1 MKGKIYFARGMSRV
15 LLTVLYAFDIAG
27 IYYITGDILYTA
39 IGAAIILCIMTIQMG
54 VCLLTL
60 RAHSIKNSPRG
71 DANYLQSCMDEVMR
85 RSVAVGR
92 RRKIIHLWIA
102 DNEALRCYSVG
113 NNIIVNKSM
122 LRLGDRTMLE
132 AGLANQLSRV
142 YNWDSIFSLLL
153 KLNVFAGMCLL
164 GLSLFGSAVAII
176 LIVALIF
183 GMIFS
188 SWIGFTVGTIMGKAI
203 KWCFGLVMRAFYY
216 TTKVFSAFLCRRQAF
231 EADRYTALLGYSRA
245 MVGMFRL
252 EERMERHAVQ
262 TSWIEDLLDD
272 SPSHYR
278 RIVQFERMEEEIT
291 RLEQNEHNYEVMPY
305 ENPFS

>member
-27 IYYITGDILYTA
+27 IYYITGDILYTV
-39 IGAAIILCIMTIQMG
+39 IGAAIILCVLAIQMG

-60 RAHSIKNSPRG
+60 RARSIKNSPRG

-92 RRKIIHLWIA
+92 RRKKIHLWIA

-132 AGLANQLSRV
+132 ANLANQLSRV
-142 YNWDSIFSLLL
+142 YNWDSLFSLLL
-153 KLNVFAGMCLL
+153 KLNIFASICLL
-164 GLSLFGSAVAII
+164 GLRLFGAAVAII
-176 LIVALIF
+176 LIAALIF
-183 GMIFS
+183 GLIFS
-188 SWIGFTVGTIMGKAI
+188 SWIGFTVGAISGKVI
-203 KWCFGLVMRAFYY
+203 KQCFGLVMRAFYY
-216 TTKVFSAFLCRRQAF
+216 ITKIISSFLCRRQSF
-231 EADRYTALLGYSRA
+231 EADRFTALLGYSRA
-245 MVGMFRL
+245 MVSMFRL

-278 RIVQFERMEEEIT
+278 RIVQYERMEEEIA
-291 RLEQNEHNYEVMPY
+291 RFEQTGYNYEALPF
-305 ENPFS
+305 ENPFG